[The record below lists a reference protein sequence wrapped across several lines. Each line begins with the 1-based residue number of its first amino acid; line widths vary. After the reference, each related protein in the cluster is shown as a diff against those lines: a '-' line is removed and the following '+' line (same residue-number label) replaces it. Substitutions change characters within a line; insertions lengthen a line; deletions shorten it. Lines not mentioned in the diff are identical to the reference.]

1 MPSTIPNIPRFAGTR
16 PNLPIIPRVVKIRTT
31 PDQLT
36 FVRDRIFIRI
46 KALLVSVCP
55 VVSSRYYKSKESS
68 NS

>member
-55 VVSSRYYKSKESS
+55 V
-68 NS
+68 